1 MKRNLFTIFLS
12 AGVAVML
19 IVLGVL
25 QYRWQN
31 TISENESQRM
41 HKLAQENTGR
51 FAEDFNK
58 EIQNAYFNFQVG
70 ADDWRSG
77 NYRPFLERYD
87 FWHEKTAYPD
97 LITDFYFFDAARKK
111 ALLRFDPANRTF
123 VPVEWTPEL
132 HDIADRTKDER
143 SFRAVN
149 DDIYTLILPQHEA
162 SPRLE
167 YVIARR
173 SPLKVELG
181 EEKRP
186 GIPPE
191 MDEPKTFG
199 YLAIKLNKDVIA
211 EKVIPAIAD
220 KNFGETNFK
229 LRITDHHGSTVYQT
243 ADFSGE
249 PDATSGLFQLTPN
262 DVIFFANRDLTNAVS
277 EKKQNVVMTSRV
289 ESHTISRTA
298 ESEGT
303 KGTVKVEIKNGQKP
317 RTEIFTDKT
326 DAPGEHWTLA
336 TQHAAGSI
344 DAFVAQNKN
353 RNLSIGFGILALI
366 GLSAGAIFYSA
377 NRVRA
382 FAQRQVDFVSSVSH
396 EFRTPLAV
404 IYSAGE
410 NLADGVTNDAAQT
423 SKYGELIKSE
433 GRKLSA
439 MVEQILQF
447 AGANSRKPKYK
458 FELRPVCE
466 IVNEAIGECRP
477 LLESNH
483 IDLETDLDDDLP
495 EVNGDASALSRA
507 IQNLIANSVK
517 YRNGSGWIRVSAY
530 NGNNKVKISIEDR
543 GIGISKSDLRQIFE
557 PFYRSKDV
565 VDAQIHGNGLGLA
578 LVKQIAESHGGKVT
592 AESELGKGSK
602 FTIELPVSK

>member
-19 IVLGVL
+19 IILGVL

-87 FWHEKTAYPD
+87 FWREKTAYPD
-97 LITDFYFFDAARKK
+97 LINDFYFFDAAGKN
-111 ALLRFDPANRTF
+111 LPLQFDATNRTF
-123 VPVEWTPEL
+123 APVEWTPDL
-132 HDIADRTKDER
+132 HDIAERTKDEKAL
-143 SFRAVN
+143 RAVN

-167 YVIARR
+167 HVILRR
-173 SPLKVELG
+173 TPATSGPG
-181 EEKRP
+181 YEKRP

-191 MDEPKTFG
+191 MDAPKTFG
-199 YLAIKLNKDVIA
+199 FLAIRLNKDVIFN
-211 EKVIPAIAD
+211 EVIPAIVNKD
-220 KNFGETNFK
+220 FNEGNYR
-229 LRITDHHGSTVYQT
+229 LRITNHQGSTLFQT
-243 ADFSGE
+243 GDISGE

-277 EKKQNVVMTSRV
+277 EKKQNVMLTSRV
-289 ESHTISRTA
+289 ESHTISRSE
-298 ESEGT
+298 ESRDS
-303 KGTVKVEIKNGQKP
+303 KGTVKVEIQSDQKP
-317 RTEIFTDKT
+317 RTEIFTTTADGP
-326 DAPGEHWTLA
+326 DEHWTLS
-336 TQHAAGSI
+336 TQHSAGSI

-447 AGANSRKPKYK
+447 AGANSRKPTYK
-458 FELRPVCE
+458 FELRPVSE

-483 IDLETDLDDDLP
+483 IDLETDLDDSLP